1 MTNRKMIK
9 FENWEANKLKD
20 EEFVAAAGELEPGYQ
35 IARLRIKEGLTQK
48 ELAEKV
54 GTRQPAIARIE
65 NGKSA
70 PTLTSL
76 KKISKALNARVCIQ
90 LIPKQ

>member
-9 FENWEANKLKD
+9 FEDWEANKLKD

-35 IARLRIKEGLTQK
+35 IARLRVKEGLTQK

-65 NGKSA
+65 NGTSA

-76 KKISKALNARVCIQ
+76 KKISEALNARVCIQ
-90 LIPKQ
+90 LVPKQ

>member
-1 MTNRKMIK
+1 MIK
-9 FENWEANKLKD
+9 FEDWEANKLKD

-54 GTRQPAIARIE
+54 GTRPPAQGLPPGAA
-65 NGKSA
+65 GKYTF
-70 PTLTSL
+70 PVL
-76 KKISKALNARVCIQ
+76 V
-90 LIPKQ
+90 